1 MKVFNYVMGGLFI
14 ISAAL
19 QFNDPDPY
27 LWITIYVVAALLAYM
42 NIVNKHDR
50 LSHLGMLLA
59 CLIYGFTLVFKK
71 DGVISWFNDHQAESL
86 VQSMKATKPWIENA
100 REFGGLMIIAVFLV
114 INLILEKRKTSI
126 S

>member
-14 ISAAL
+14 ISAGL
-19 QFNDPDPY
+19 QYNDPDPY
-27 LWITIYVVAALLAYM
+27 LWITIYGVAALLAYM
-42 NIVNKHDR
+42 NIVKKHDR
-50 LSHLGMLLA
+50 FSHLGMLLA
-59 CLIYGFTLVFKK
+59 CLIYGFTLVFKT
-71 DGVISWFNDHQAESL
+71 DGVISWFRDHQAESL

-114 INLILEKRKTSI
+114 INLIVEKRKTSI

>member
-14 ISAAL
+14 ISAGL
-19 QFNDPDPY
+19 QYNDPDPY
-27 LWITIYVVAALLAYM
+27 LWITIYGVAALLAYM
-42 NIVNKHDR
+42 NIVQKHDR
-50 LSHLGMLLA
+50 FSHLGMLLA

>member
-27 LWITIYVVAALLAYM
+27 LWITIYGVAALLAYM

-71 DGVISWFNDHQAESL
+71 DGVISWFRDHDAESL

-100 REFGGLMIIAVFLV
+100 REFGGLMIIAVFLI
-114 INLILEKRKTSI
+114 INLTVEKRKSVAA
-126 S
+126 